1 VCDVDILRRHARR
14 HQLGSSHQGRR
25 RARRVLAGFFAAAD
39 RSALPL
45 VRDAC
50 RAAAERCELLLL
62 PAAACAWAE
71 SERLEADSRGSRFS
85 ARLVAALRRA
95 LVRLELPSP

>member
-1 VCDVDILRRHARR
+1 VCGVDILRRHARR
-14 HQLGSSHQGRR
+14 YQLGSSHQARR

-50 RAAAERCELLLL
+50 LAAAERCEMLV
-62 PAAACAWAE
+62 PAAACARAE
-71 SERLEADSRGSRFS
+71 SERLETDSRGSRFS